1 MNLICG
7 INPVLEALAA
17 GTRHFDRLLVVKGLR
32 NPRVAEAISRA
43 AQRGVPLRFE
53 ARETLD
59 RMASGV
65 AHQGVVAVVSA
76 KPTIDLETLLA
87 HARQPALVMALDGV
101 EDPRNLGAILRSVEA
116 AGGDGVLLPDRHSVG
131 LTETVARAS
140 AGALEHVKVARVGN
154 LAQAIGTLKER
165 GLWVIGFDA
174 AGSERWD
181 RVDYQRPVALV
192 LGGEGRG
199 LRRLVR
205 ERCDQVA
212 SIPLFGHLGSLN
224 VGVAAGIA
232 LYEVVRQRGNVP
244 SHVRPIAAGAKPPV
258 RQIEGPSTG
267 DTEHDP
273 GAGRLFAEAAAE
285 PDDLEPIAPIR
296 IIDYEDEDVAW
307 ARTATAPPDRDSGP
321 RGENGPRRD
330 GPRRDSGP
338 RREPGQRSD
347 RGGPPPA
354 RPSSGPE
361 ADRQGGR
368 RNKRR
373 RGRRPEARPPGPE
386 RDAPRE
392 SEPAAP
398 AAAPKAEGATGPRPG
413 RHRRRRFRRRGGGGA
428 GPAGGTGPTGGEG
441 ETP

>member
-53 ARETLD
+53 GRETLD
-59 RMASGV
+59 RLASGV

-76 KPTIDLETLLA
+76 KPTIDIDTLLDQ
-87 HARQPALVMALDGV
+87 ARQPALVMALDGV

-131 LTETVARAS
+131 LTETVARSS

-154 LAQAIGTLKER
+154 LAQAIETLKQR

-174 AGSERWD
+174 AGTERWD
-181 RVDYQRPVALV
+181 RIDYKRPVALV

-205 ERCDQVA
+205 ERCDQLA

-232 LYEVVRQRGNVP
+232 LYEVIRQRGNVP
-244 SHVRPIAAGAKPPV
+244 SHVRPIAAGAKPPA
-258 RQIEGPSTG
+258 RQIEGPRAD
-267 DTEHDP
+267 DTEQDP
-273 GAGRLFAEAAAE
+273 GARRAVADST
-285 PDDLEPIAPIR
+285 PDTDELEPMAPIR

-307 ARTATAPPDRDSGP
+307 ARTATAPGPAERDSGP
-321 RGENGPRRD
+321 RGVNGARRA

-338 RREPGQRSD
+338 RREGPD

-354 RPSSGPE
+354 RPAGPE
-361 ADRQGGR
+361 SDRHGGK

-373 RGRRPEARPPGPE
+373 RGRRPEGRPPAPGP
-386 RDAPRE
+386 DGPRE
-392 SEPAAP
+392 SEPSGPPPAP
-398 AAAPKAEGATGPRPG
+398 WPDGAPGPRPG
-413 RHRRRRFRRRGGGGA
+413 RHRRRRFRRRGGAGGA
-428 GPAGGTGPTGGEG
+428 GPAGGTGPAGGGGEAA
-441 ETP
+441 